1 MQNVT
6 SHLRSSGRILSM
18 RNAHKSLTILLFL
31 IFCCPS
37 AWSQVTEEEKTVA
50 VKRAQEFSQRLR
62 KVQDLKPLLNEFFA
76 PQFMSQIH
84 RERGFTILAFLDLP
98 GEKEIKLTPASTRRY
113 YLATLNWSYLLWL
126 YNCSKNPTAFNNEDS
141 ITAETLFPAAA
152 RKTLD
157 DTPLLKYIK
166 ESSTDYFDDEH
177 PEKNYIPRSAA
188 DVQKMTRN
196 AEKMNIIFRDHLKD
210 VAQMSDESFIR
221 LVGKCQDPDKPYS
234 KIEMVKCDKSFGCAG
249 LPKTAE
255 LIGVPVPFFS
265 YLDFMHINRK
275 MKIVRLLMWDESI
288 L

>member
-1 MQNVT
+1 MHNVT
-6 SHLRSSGRILSM
+6 SHLGSSGRILSM

-84 RERGFTILAFLDLP
+84 RERGFTMLAFLDN
-98 GEKEIKLTPASTRRY
+98 GGKEIKLTPALRRRY
-113 YLATLNWSYLLWL
+113 YFASLNWLYLFSL
-126 YNCSKNPTAFNNEDS
+126 YSCFKDPTVFNNDNSGTDEM
-141 ITAETLFPAAA
+141 LFPAEG
-152 RKTLD
+152 RKILD
-157 DTPLLKYIK
+157 DTPLLKYMI
-166 ESSTDYFDDEH
+166 ETAASRFDDEH
-177 PEKNYIPRSAA
+177 AENNYVPRTVA

-196 AEKMNIIFRDHLKD
+196 VERMNIIFRKHLKKI
-210 VAQMSDESFIR
+210 ARMSNADFIK
-221 LVGKCQDPDKPYS
+221 LVGKCEDPEKPYS
-234 KIEMVKCDKSFGCAG
+234 KIAIVKCDKSLGCAG

-255 LIGVPVPFFS
+255 LIGVSVPFFS
-265 YLDFMHINRK
+265 YLDFMRVNRK
-275 MKIVRLLMWDESI
+275 MKIVRLFVWDESV